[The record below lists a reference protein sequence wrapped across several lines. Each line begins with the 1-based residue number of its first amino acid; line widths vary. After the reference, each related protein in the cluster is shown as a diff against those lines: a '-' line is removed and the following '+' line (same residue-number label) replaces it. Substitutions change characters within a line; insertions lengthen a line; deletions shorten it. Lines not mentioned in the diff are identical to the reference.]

1 MDTPRMPTGVA
12 HDPARVQQHLSHI
25 STLWTLVQQAHQG
38 TATAVSAAQQRLLER
53 YSGAAYRY
61 LLGALR
67 DSDAADD
74 LFQEFSLRL
83 LRGDFHRADPG
94 RGRFRDI
101 IKTTL
106 FHLIVD
112 HQRAR
117 QRQPRPLSAGV
128 NEPAVLPPTETEAE
142 RAFLERWR
150 EELLDRTWLAL
161 AQLERKTGQ
170 PCHTVL
176 RLRLEQPA
184 LSSAEL
190 AEEMGRRL
198 GKPYSVPAVRQALY
212 RAREKVSDLLLDEV
226 VQSLENPTVAELE
239 QELGDLGLLSHCR
252 AALERRGCG

>member
-1 MDTPRMPTGVA
+1 MDPE
-12 HDPARVQQHLSHI
+12 RVQQHLSHI
-25 STLWTLVQQAHQG
+25 TTLWSLVQQAHQG
-38 TATAVSAAQQRLLER
+38 QATAVTAAQHRLLER
-53 YSGAAYRY
+53 YAGAAYRY

-67 DSDAADD
+67 HPDVADE

-112 HQRAR
+112 YQRS
-117 QRQPRPLSAGV
+117 QKRQPRPLSPAGP
-128 NEPAVLPPTETEAE
+128 EALMPPPTETEAE

-170 PCHTVL
+170 PCHAVL
-176 RLRLEQPA
+176 RLRVEQPA
-184 LSSAEL
+184 LSSEEL
-190 AEEMGRRL
+190 AEELGRRL
-198 GKPYSVPAVRQALY
+198 GKAYSVAALRQALY
-212 RAREKVSDLLLDEV
+212 RAREKFGDLLLEEV
-226 VQSLENPTVAELE
+226 VQSLEDPSLADLE
-239 QELGDLGLLSHCR
+239 QELNDLGLLSHCR
-252 AALERRGCG
+252 AALQRRGCG